1 MPNSAMTASLEI
13 ISLAILVTYDD
24 AVALPEDHD
33 NVAISPAVASFG
45 ANARGTTAI
54 GPHNNDNVTL
64 DRFAAHPGGRPFSG
78 DRSGGKL

>member
-1 MPNSAMTASLEI
+1 MPNSVMTASLEI
-13 ISLAILVTYDD
+13 IDLATLAAYDD
-24 AVALPEDHD
+24 AAALLQNHN
-33 NVAISPAVASFG
+33 NVAISPAVAIFG
-45 ANARGTTAI
+45 ANAIGTTTI